1 MNRLRIILTLA
12 IAVVVFVSCAKEAV
26 VEEPVVEEQEQKV
39 EEAQPVVEQ
48 EEEKL
53 EDALT
58 AVTEEDTIEIFYMV
72 KPNDWL
78 SKIAQNE
85 YGDKSKWKLIYKWN
99 KKKIGTN
106 PNLIFPYHEFLL
118 RKEKENANPLKYEY
132 YEYTVQPNETLWSIA
147 GKEYDNNYA
156 WIVILRDNATK
167 LGSELDNISPGTV
180 LKLRT
185 KLYN

>member
-1 MNRLRIILTLA
+1 MNRFRILLVMSISVIL
-12 IAVVVFVSCAKEAV
+12 FVSCAKEAV
-26 VEEPVVEEQEQKV
+26 KEEPMQKEEQQVEKKEPVEQK
-39 EEAQPVVEQ
+39 
-48 EEEKL
+48 EEKV

-78 SKIAQNE
+78 SKIAKNE

-99 KKKIGTN
+99 KKKIGNN

-118 RKEKENANPLKYEY
+118 KKEKENANPLKYEY
-132 YEYTVQPNETLWSIA
+132 YDYTVKTNETLWSIA
-147 GKEYDNNYA
+147 GTEYDNNYA

-167 LGSELDNISPGTV
+167 LGSDLDNITPGTV

>member
-1 MNRLRIILTLA
+1 MNKFRMLLIMMIS
-12 IAVVVFVSCAKEAV
+12 VFIFVGCAKEAV
-26 VEEPVVEEQEQKV
+26 VEEPVAVKEEVVAEP
-39 EEAQPVVEQ
+39 APVEQ
-48 EEEKL
+48 QDEKL

-58 AVTEEDTIEIFYMV
+58 AVTEDDTIEIFYMV

-78 SKIAQNE
+78 SKIAKNE
-85 YGDKSKWKLIYKWN
+85 YGDQSKWKMIYKWN
-99 KKKIGTN
+99 KKKIGNN

-118 RKEKENANPLKYEY
+118 KKEKQNANPLTYEF
-132 YEYTVQPNETLWSIA
+132 YEYTVQANETLWSIA

-156 WIVILRDNATK
+156 WIVILRDNATQ
-167 LGSELDNISPGTV
+167 LGSDLDNINPGTV

>member
-1 MNRLRIILTLA
+1 MNRFRLLLTITALTFIFA
-12 IAVVVFVSCAKEAV
+12 ACAKQAV
-26 VEEPVVEEQEQKV
+26 VEEPVEQKPVVEKPAPVEQKV
-39 EEAQPVVEQ
+39 E
-48 EEEKL
+48 KI
-53 EDALT
+53 EDALN
-58 AVTEEDTIEIFYMV
+58 AVSETDTIEIFYMV

-78 SKIAQNE
+78 SKIARNE

-99 KKKIGTN
+99 KKKIGSN

-118 RKEKENANPLKYEY
+118 KKQRQNANPLKYEF
-132 YEYTVQPNETLWSIA
+132 YEYTVKQNETLWSIA
-147 GKEYDNNYA
+147 GNEYDNNYA

-167 LGSELDNISPGTV
+167 LGSELDNIAPGTV

>member
-1 MNRLRIILTLA
+1 MRRFRFLLT
-12 IAVVVFVSCAKEAV
+12 IATITFIFVACAKQAV
-26 VEEPVVEEQEQKV
+26 VEEPVVTEKPQV
-39 EEAQPVVEQ
+39 EKQAQPVVEQ
-48 EEEKL
+48 KVEKI

-58 AVTEEDTIEIFYMV
+58 AVAEEDTIEIFYMV

-99 KKKIGTN
+99 KKKIGNN

-118 RKEKENANPLKYEY
+118 KKEKENANPLKYEF
-132 YEYTVQPNETLWSIA
+132 YEYTVKKNETLWSIA
-147 GKEYDNNYA
+147 GQEYQNNYA
-156 WIVILRDNATK
+156 WIVILRDNATV
-167 LGSELDNISPGTV
+167 LGSELDNIVPGTV